1 MVRIPRRKVGAGLI
15 GVNRHIAARVIFS
28 ITWVRTLRSNHTEDK
43 EINAD
48 YETYRSTS
56 LRKRLRASPSPS
68 LPHAPPNTPQVAGLK
83 EDVGLKGNEYS
94 ILLSLF
100 TAGNVV
106 ALIPHSLILQKVR
119 PSIWLPFTLIMW
131 SGLTMCSAACTSYR
145 QLCVVRFFQGTF
157 EASLYGGTI
166 YILGSW

>member
-1 MVRIPRRKVGAGLI
+1 MLLLTP
-15 GVNRHIAARVIFS
+15 
-28 ITWVRTLRSNHTEDK
+28 
-43 EINAD
+43 
-48 YETYRSTS
+48 
-56 LRKRLRASPSPS
+56 
-68 LPHAPPNTPQVAGLK
+68 PQVAGLK